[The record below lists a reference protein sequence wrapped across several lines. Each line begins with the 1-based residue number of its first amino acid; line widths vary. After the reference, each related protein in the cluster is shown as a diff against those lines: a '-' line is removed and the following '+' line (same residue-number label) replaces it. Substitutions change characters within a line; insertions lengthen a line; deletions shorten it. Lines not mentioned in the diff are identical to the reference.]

1 METTGALIRS
11 IQEEEEEVVDASEE
25 AVAVGVEE
33 VEAPIK
39 VIKAIHINL
48 NKVFLISQLKLGTT
62 LKICSTKCQKCRR
75 LLFNKPKSMM
85 VGKTVVL
92 LLTAS
97 L

>member
-1 METTGALIRS
+1 METTGVLIRS
-11 IQEEEEEVVDASEE
+11 IQEEEVVDASEE
-25 AVAVGVEE
+25 EEAVDAEE

-48 NKVFLISQLKLGTT
+48 NKVSQTSQLKLGIT
-62 LKICSTKCQKCRR
+62 LKICSTKCRKCRR
-75 LLFNKPKSMM
+75 LPSNKPKSTM

-97 L
+97 P

>member
-25 AVAVGVEE
+25 EEAVAVGAEE

-48 NKVFLISQLKLGTT
+48 NKVCQTSQLKLGTT
-62 LKICSTKCQKCRR
+62 LKICSTKC
-75 LLFNKPKSMM
+75 
-85 VGKTVVL
+85 T
-92 LLTAS
+92 
-97 L
+97 